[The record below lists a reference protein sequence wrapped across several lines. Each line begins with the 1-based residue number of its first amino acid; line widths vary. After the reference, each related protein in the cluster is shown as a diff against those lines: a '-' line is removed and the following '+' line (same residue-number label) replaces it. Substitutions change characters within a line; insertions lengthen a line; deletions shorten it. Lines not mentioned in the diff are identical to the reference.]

1 MGPGCL
7 VMFAI
12 PFACVGIGAFCYSCY
27 SIYRWEKACSW
38 PTVQATVLSAELET
52 HSDSDG
58 TTYKAVATYEYEIDG
73 QKYTSDRVSL
83 SGGSDNI
90 GSFQQDLARRLKKHK
105 ANGEPV
111 ECFVDPSNP
120 QDSLLD
126 RTLRTEMFAFMNIF
140 ATVFGAVGLGIIA
153 GNRMV
158 LKQSKSEAKL
168 KAKYPE
174 EPWKWKQDWL
184 DGSIFPKR
192 QVHRVFAFVAVWWNI
207 AAMPSWCIGIYQL
220 LLGDAWALI
229 ALISPA
235 IGIIL
240 GLILV
245 RNLLASRRGPVSFE
259 MSKHGVVGGPFS
271 GVLHVPFA
279 SKIPQGVKAKLVC
292 VRKIARGEDSHETTM
307 NHQEAVFAKD
317 LAEHDNTM
325 TVLPIVF
332 AVPFNAPPTDMGEQE
347 TADTWY
353 LRVRA
358 SSPKISEEFEVP
370 VFKTD
375 ESRPDFKLDES
386 LTESY
391 QLEGSSEKVKE
402 DIIESI
408 GVRVGKNS
416 SGFQEVT
423 FPMFR
428 SRMGSTILIA
438 FTSGFWA
445 VAIFLFVQSMW
456 IFFAFVVLFALL
468 ISYVTLDSV
477 FYSSVVT
484 QELHGLRVQG
494 GIFGM
499 GAAKSIPR
507 EKITNLELINSGQV
521 NEHRIYT
528 IELHTEDGQKLSLA
542 KNIVG
547 KPNAKVVRELIRSM
561 IEHPG

>member
-1 MGPGCL
+1 
-7 VMFAI
+7 MFAF
-12 PFACVGIGAFCYSCY
+12 PFACVGIGAFCYACY

-58 TTYKAVATYEYEIDG
+58 TTYKAVATYEYEFDG
-73 QKYTSDRVSL
+73 RRFTSDRVSL
-83 SGGSDNI
+83 GGGSDNI
-90 GSFQQDLARRLKKHK
+90 GSFQKSLARRLKKHK
-105 ANGEPV
+105 ANGEPID
-111 ECFVDPSNP
+111 CFVDPSNP

-126 RTLRTEMFAFMNIF
+126 RTLRSEMFAFMNIF
-140 ATVFGAVGLGIIA
+140 ATIFGSVGLGIIA
-153 GNRMV
+153 GSRLV

-168 KAKYPE
+168 RAKHPE
-174 EPWKWKQDWL
+174 EPWKWRQDWL
-184 DGSIFPKR
+184 DGSVFPSR
-192 QVHRVFAFVAVWWNI
+192 TFHRVFALVAVWWNI
-207 AAMPSWCIGIYQL
+207 AALPSWCIGIYQL
-220 LLGDAWALI
+220 LFGDVWALI
-229 ALISPA
+229 ALIFPA

-240 GLILV
+240 GLILF
-245 RNLLASRRGPVSFE
+245 RNLLAARRGPVSFE

-279 SKIPQGVKAKLVC
+279 SKVPQGVKAELVC
-292 VRKIARGEDSHETTM
+292 VRRISRGEDSQETIM
-307 NHQEAVFAKD
+307 NHQEAIFAKD

-325 TVLPIVF
+325 AVLPIVF
-332 AVPFNAPPTDMGEQE
+332 SVPFNAPPTDMGEQE

-353 LRVRA
+353 LRVR
-358 SSPKISEEFEVP
+358 SGSPKISEEFEVP

-386 LTESY
+386 VAESY
-391 QLEGSSEKVKE
+391 QLEGSNEEARE
-402 DIIESI
+402 DILESI
-408 GVRVGKNS
+408 GVKVAENS
-416 SGFQEVT
+416 IGFQEVT

-428 SRMGSTILIA
+428 SPMGSAILIA
-438 FTSGFWA
+438 FTLGFWA
-445 VAIFLFVQSMW
+445 VAVFLLIQSMLV
-456 IFFAFVVLFALL
+456 FFGFVVLFALL

-494 GIFGM
+494 GIFGI
-499 GAAKSIPR
+499 GAAKSVPR

-547 KPNAKVVRELIRSM
+547 KTNAKVVRERIRSM
-561 IEHPG
+561 IERPS